1 MSMPMPPRGAASSF
15 QLAFQFFCA
24 ATEVTHYVPNVG
36 NAVKV
41 QFELID
47 LAHDLMIAGDLG
59 ISIVDKV
66 TRAVV
71 DVHCHNLGLL
81 DQVLEL
87 LLDALHDTIEMAAQ
101 CGQ

>member
-1 MSMPMPPRGAASSF
+1 MSMPMPSGGTASSF
-15 QLAFQFFCA
+15 QLAVQFFCA
-24 ATEVTHYVPNVG
+24 VTEVTNYVPNVG

-41 QFELID
+41 QLELVD
-47 LAHDLMIAGDLG
+47 LAHDLMVAGDLG

-71 DVHCHNLGLL
+71 DVHCHHLGLL

-87 LLDALHDTIEMAAQ
+87 LLDTLHDTIEMAAQ